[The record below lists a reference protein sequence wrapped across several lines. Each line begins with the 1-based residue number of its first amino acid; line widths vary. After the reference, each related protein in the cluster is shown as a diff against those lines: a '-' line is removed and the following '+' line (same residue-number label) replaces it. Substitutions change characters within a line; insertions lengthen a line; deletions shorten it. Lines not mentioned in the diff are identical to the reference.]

1 VGRPPKSALTHSAV
15 STRVWIE
22 MGSAQVSMATRLDA
36 SLDSREIC
44 VILPGHARPS
54 QTGDCSGNCSGCRF
68 RWVCMGEQLSMPRPY
83 FPTTYLSMQVGP
95 TSVLKP
101 FKAWVAGS
109 NPAALTTVWSDC
121 PPAGLLM
128 SGRMSGNAWQN
139 PGVPAWSPQLALLQM
154 CPEAAFARV
163 WWWAQN

>member
-1 VGRPPKSALTHSAV
+1 MGRPPKSALTHSAV

-109 NPAALTTVWSDC
+109 NPAALTIFFKRF
-121 PPAGLLM
+121 GLIVRPLVY
-128 SGRMSGNAWQN
+128 SCRKNVRKCLAKPRSTSVVAAVGSAANVPRGRI
-139 PGVPAWSPQLALLQM
+139 
-154 CPEAAFARV
+154 R
-163 WWWAQN
+163 